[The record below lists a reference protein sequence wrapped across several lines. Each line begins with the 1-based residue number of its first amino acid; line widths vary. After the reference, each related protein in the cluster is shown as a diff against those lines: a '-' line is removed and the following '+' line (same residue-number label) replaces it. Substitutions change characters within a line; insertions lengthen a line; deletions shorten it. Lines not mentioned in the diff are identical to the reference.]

1 MSRYDEVEL
10 PNLPFGKII
19 KVAVIA
25 IAAIVAISILWSGTL
40 YTVDADEICVKQ
52 NAMDGALQFWKESG
66 PHLQLFGKVTCYK
79 RSSQYSFSSSPT
91 QGGKTDESIKVRFN
105 DGGHGNLSG
114 TLRWEMPVTDAQLLM
129 LHTKFGSFSAIE
141 QQLIRPVVERSV
153 LMTGPLMS
161 SKESSAERRSE
172 LIQRIDDQV
181 VYGVYKTRMEERKVK
196 DTLTGQERTVTFVHL
211 AEDVSQPNGVFRQE
225 VSPLVQFGVK
235 TYSFNVNGIK
245 YDDTVEGQIQQQQA
259 LTMQVQ
265 TAIANARKA
274 EQDALTTAKQGEAAA
289 TKAEWDQKVVKA
301 TEVGSAEKAKEV
313 AKIQWETA
321 ILVAEGK
328 VTQAELFK
336 KESRLLGEG
345 EAARRAAVLQADGAL
360 DQKIKAFVEV
370 NRIWA
375 EQLGKQ
381 KWVPDIQM
389 GAGGGGEN
397 QAMALMQMIA
407 VKTAR
412 DLQLD
417 TGIHK

>member
-1 MSRYDEVEL
+1 MR
-10 PNLPFGKII
+10 
-19 KVAVIA
+19 
-25 IAAIVAISILWSGTL
+25 
-40 YTVDADEICVKQ
+40 
-52 NAMDGALQFWKESG
+52 
-66 PHLQLFGKVTCYK
+66 
-79 RSSQYSFSSSPT
+79 
-91 QGGKTDESIKVRFN
+91 
-105 DGGHGNLSG
+105 
-114 TLRWEMPVTDAQLLM
+114 
-129 LHTKFGSFSAIE
+129 
-141 QQLIRPVVERSV
+141 
-153 LMTGPLMS
+153 
-161 SKESSAERRSE
+161 RRS
-172 LIQRIDDQV
+172 
-181 VYGVYKTRMEERKVK
+181 GER
-196 DTLTGQERTVTFVHL
+196 
-211 AEDVSQPNGVFRQE
+211 
-225 VSPLVQFGVK
+225 
-235 TYSFNVNGIK
+235 
-245 YDDTVEGQIQQQQA
+245 
-259 LTMQVQ
+259 
-265 TAIANARKA
+265 
-274 EQDALTTAKQGEAAA
+274 AA